1 MKCEKC
7 KKGKAVITYSESSL
21 DYSHGFTKEICRKCY
36 IEIIEKKFFKIQENL
51 IYQKKLLIEETSQSV
66 QETSEDSE

>member
-7 KKGKAVITYSESSL
+7 KKGKAVITYAESIL

-36 IEIIEKKFFKIQENL
+36 IEIIEKELCKIQKNL
-51 IYQKKLLIEETSQSV
+51 IKQKKLFKKETSQNLKKPL
-66 QETSEDSE
+66 QQ